1 MVRGLIL
8 SMLLLMTPARAQQDP
23 NYLVSAKY
31 VLPRCV
37 MGAEHASAED
47 WFRNGF
53 CNGIVHTIFREGIQL
68 GVCVPDGVT
77 LAQGKR
83 VVVRYVSARPQR
95 MDEYFEDLAIEAIRD
110 AWPCKRKHR
119 PGHRHRHQ
127 GHPHPTSLPPTWSR

>member
-1 MVRGLIL
+1 
-8 SMLLLMTPARAQQDP
+8 MLLLLTTLAQAQDNP

-37 MGAEHASAED
+37 IGAEHPSAED

-53 CNGIVHTIFREGIQL
+53 CNGVVHTIFREGKQL

-83 VVVRYVSARPQR
+83 VVVRYVSAKPQR
-95 MDEYFEDLAIEAIRD
+95 MEEYFEDLAIEAIRD
-110 AWPCKRKHR
+110 AWPCKRKR
-119 PGHRHRHQ
+119 RLGHRHRHQ
-127 GHPHPTSLPPTWSR
+127 SHLHATRGQN